1 MRVARSAVSVS
12 ITIGVA
18 LCIGG
23 AFRLHAQSSPQA
35 QSQPSQQTPAP
46 PKSQMTPP
54 EVHSMPAGTADAKA
68 APKLAEEQFK
78 NIQVLKG
85 IPADQLIPA
94 MQFIA
99 ASLGVECEYCHVQHA
114 FEKDDKKTKQTARK
128 MISMMLAIN
137 KDHFDGH
144 RDVTCNTCHRGA
156 PDPVAIPAVAAR
168 DEPVVPHEQEEAEGT
183 GERDRE
189 EHKGRPPDAAELLND
204 YLTAVGGADA
214 LHKISSRVEKG
225 KLVSGF
231 PGMKQP
237 FPIDLYAKAPDKR
250 VSIMHTPGGDSI
262 TAFNAR
268 QGWLALGGRTHM
280 MTAAENDAARIDADL
295 YFAANLKSLYPRFV
309 TQPGEKID
317 GHDTWLV
324 IGRSE
329 PGAAN
334 PKPPL
339 RLYFDKNTGLL
350 LRLVRYTETPLGRNP
365 TQIDYADYRATD
377 GVKIPYRWTLARPG
391 GRFTI
396 QIDSVQQNVPIDEA
410 KFTPPPSEPP
420 VQSRP

>member
-1 MRVARSAVSVS
+1 
-12 ITIGVA
+12 
-18 LCIGG
+18 
-23 AFRLHAQSSPQA
+23 
-35 QSQPSQQTPAP
+35 
-46 PKSQMTPP
+46 
-54 EVHSMPAGTADAKA
+54 
-68 APKLAEEQFK
+68 
-78 NIQVLKG
+78 
-85 IPADQLIPA
+85 
-94 MQFIA
+94 
-99 ASLGVECEYCHVQHA
+99 
-114 FEKDDKKTKQTARK
+114 
-128 MISMMLAIN
+128 
-137 KDHFDGH
+137 
-144 RDVTCNTCHRGA
+144 
-156 PDPVAIPAVAAR
+156 
-168 DEPVVPHEQEEAEGT
+168 
-183 GERDRE
+183 
-189 EHKGRPPDAAELLND
+189 
-204 YLTAVGGADA
+204 
-214 LHKISSRVEKG
+214 
-225 KLVSGF
+225 
-231 PGMKQP
+231 
-237 FPIDLYAKAPDKR
+237 
-250 VSIMHTPGGDSI
+250 MHTPGGDSI